1 MSLRQSVINKAS
13 RTSEH
18 AVAGKQQI
26 YNFPPILSK
35 NSSGSVIIVEK
46 TKSML
51 QQASS
56 LLNPNN
62 NRVTKANSLE
72 RQKSDNVVSS
82 REKTY
87 EQQMASIYK

>member
-1 MSLRQSVINKAS
+1 
-13 RTSEH
+13 
-18 AVAGKQQI
+18 VAGKQQI

-35 NSSGSVIIVEK
+35 NSGGSVIIVEK

-56 LLNPNN
+56 LLGNHKN

-72 RQKSDNVVSS
+72 RQKSGENVVPS
-82 REKTY
+82 REKTF
-87 EQQMASIYK
+87 EQQMASMYKKVSIFSWYTP